1 MYKIYFSEMKSKFIG
16 KSDVLSLELLPE
28 KLNYSAGKDI
38 KVSNM
43 LDIGEVS
50 FAGGRKLRTYQLNS
64 ELTNEDKKEPK
75 KVREILL
82 ELCESKY
89 PFYLS
94 IIRKDEKG
102 AELFSDQVY
111 VYLESAEFEEKE
123 GEIGT
128 LYYKLKLKEYVKLVQ
143 KNYGQ
148 FIKIERAK

>member
-1 MYKIYFSEMKSKFIG
+1 VRKRR
-16 KSDVLSLELLPE
+16 
-28 KLNYSAGKDI
+28 
-38 KVSNM
+38 
-43 LDIGEVS
+43 GEEQ
-50 FAGGRKLRTYQLNS
+50 K
-64 ELTNEDKKEPK
+64 KKEPK

-82 ELCESKY
+82 ELCENKY

-143 KNYGQ
+143 KNYGV
-148 FIKIERAK
+148 FVKIERAK